1 MNTSNTTDGWLTLAS
16 MTRAPSPNCNPRAP
30 DVMIDLLVIHNISL
44 PPGQFGT
51 GLAKDLFL
59 NQIDIS
65 IHPWLENVRGLQ
77 VSAHFLIE
85 RDGHLT
91 QFVSCNDRAWHAG
104 VSAFGGRTA
113 CNDFSIGIELEG
125 TDDLPFTPAQYEALR
140 DLTHELRSLYPLKH
154 VRGHSDIAPGRKTD
168 PGRCFDWSAYAQ
180 DADWSAQALP
190 EHAQAQH
197 PDNNPPPAT
206 PNTSTN

>member
-1 MNTSNTTDGWLTLAS
+1 MTDGWLTLPGT
-16 MTRAPSPNCNPRAP
+16 TRAPSPNCNPRASGA
-30 DVMIDLLVIHNISL
+30 VIDLLVIHNISL

-65 IHPWLENVRGLQ
+65 IDPWLENVRGLK

-104 VSAFGGRTA
+104 VSAFDGRTA

-125 TDDLPFTPAQYEALR
+125 TDDLPFTPAQYAALNT
-140 DLTHELRSLYPLKH
+140 LTIELRAHYPLSH

-180 DADWSAQALP
+180 GAGWPAQALP
-190 EHAQAQH
+190 VQAQTH
-197 PDNNPPPAT
+197 NANSTPPPTT
-206 PNTSTN
+206 PTTPTT

>member
-1 MNTSNTTDGWLTLAS
+1 MTDGWLNLPG
-16 MTRAPSPNCNPRAP
+16 MNQAPSPNFNPRTP
-30 DVMIDLLVIHNISL
+30 DATIDLLVIHNISL

-65 IHPWLENVRGLQ
+65 IDPWLENVRGLK
-77 VSAHFLIE
+77 VSSHFLIE

-104 VSAFGGRTA
+104 VSAFDGRTA

-125 TDDLPFTPAQYEALR
+125 TDDLPFTPAQYAALNS
-140 DLTHELRSLYPLKH
+140 LTLELRLHYPLNH

-168 PGRCFDWSAYAQ
+168 PGRCFDWAAYAKGVG
-180 DADWSAQALP
+180 WPAQALP
-190 EHAQAQH
+190 EHAQIQH
-197 PDNNPPPAT
+197 THNTPPAT
-206 PNTSTN
+206 PTAPNT

>member
-1 MNTSNTTDGWLTLAS
+1 MTDGWLTLPGT
-16 MTRAPSPNCNPRAP
+16 TRAPSPNCNPRAP

-65 IHPWLENVRGLQ
+65 VDPWLENVRGLK

-85 RDGHLT
+85 RDGQLT
-91 QFVSCNDRAWHAG
+91 QFVSCHDRAWHAG
-104 VSAFGGRTA
+104 VSDFDGRTA

-125 TDDLPFTPAQYEALR
+125 TDDLPFTPAQYDALIA
-140 DLTHELRSLYPLKH
+140 LTLELRSHYPLHH
-154 VRGHSDIAPGRKTD
+154 VRGHSDIAPGRKSD
-168 PGRCFDWSAYAQ
+168 PGQCFDWAAYAKGVG
-180 DADWSAQALP
+180 WPAQALP
-190 EHAQAQH
+190 DHAQIQH
-197 PDNNPPPAT
+197 ADHTPPAT
-206 PNTSTN
+206 PIGPST